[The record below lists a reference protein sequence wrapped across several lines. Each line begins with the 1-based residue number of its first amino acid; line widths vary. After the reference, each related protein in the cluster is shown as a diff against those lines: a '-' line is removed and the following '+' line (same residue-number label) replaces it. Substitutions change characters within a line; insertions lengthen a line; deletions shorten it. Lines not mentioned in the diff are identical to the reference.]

1 MRRHEAAI
9 NHGVLSQPSALALNE
24 TALVRAFRTAL
35 GQRRRSWRH
44 SPLVGLLSKSRLV
57 LVPTPR
63 AAQCQRTHD
72 TARRSGRTS
81 PATCRTGR
89 LSSAPRCERRGW
101 RGAAGV
107 TRGARASTARHGQK
121 SATVRV
127 ITARHDVEQR
137 RDKPAQHWVKIQS
150 RSLRRPTSTVR
161 TYPYLD
167 SE

>member
-107 TRGARASTARHGQK
+107 TRGARAFYRSARSEERDGPGDHGAPRCGAASRQA
-121 SATVRV
+121 SAALGQNP
-127 ITARHDVEQR
+127 IAESEKADIH
-137 RDKPAQHWVKIQS
+137 
-150 RSLRRPTSTVR
+150 R
-161 TYPYLD
+161 TNLPLP
-167 SE
+167 